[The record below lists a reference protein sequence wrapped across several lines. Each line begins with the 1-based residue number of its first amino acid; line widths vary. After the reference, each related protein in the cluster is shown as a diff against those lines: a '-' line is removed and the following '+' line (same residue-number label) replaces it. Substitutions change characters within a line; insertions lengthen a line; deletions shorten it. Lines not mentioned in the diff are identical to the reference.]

1 MNEAPFGSSEIA
13 VLLNDFLLNDDIAG
27 LAADVGRLLGYPLLV
42 INDTFHVAAS
52 YYPANFTD
60 SVFINA
66 VKLGEI
72 TYEAGALISQSESL
86 NGGCAD
92 YIKLSD
98 SPFLRRFAPLTCSGV
113 RLGYLI
119 CVDTDGCM
127 ADIPLQTWQTVERVL
142 AKQLLSK
149 SAASTNLSKQPKR
162 YSCICSTAAFRQRHI
177 SNCKL

>member
-1 MNEAPFGSSEIA
+1 M
-13 VLLNDFLLNDDIAG
+13 LNDDIAG

-52 YYPANFTD
+52 YYPAKFTD

-149 SAASTNLSKQPKR
+149 SAASTNLSKQPKS

>member
-72 TYEAGALISQSESL
+72 TY
-86 NGGCAD
+86 
-92 YIKLSD
+92 
-98 SPFLRRFAPLTCSGV
+98 
-113 RLGYLI
+113 
-119 CVDTDGCM
+119 
-127 ADIPLQTWQTVERVL
+127 
-142 AKQLLSK
+142 
-149 SAASTNLSKQPKR
+149 
-162 YSCICSTAAFRQRHI
+162 
-177 SNCKL
+177 

>member
-52 YYPANFTD
+52 YYPAKFTD

-86 NGGCAD
+86 SGGCAD

-98 SPFLRRFAPLTCSGV
+98 SPFLRSLPRSHAP
-113 RLGYLI
+113 
-119 CVDTDGCM
+119 GCG
-127 ADIPLQTWQTVERVL
+127 
-142 AKQLLSK
+142 
-149 SAASTNLSKQPKR
+149 SA
-162 YSCICSTAAFRQRHI
+162 I
-177 SNCKL
+177 

>member
-60 SVFINA
+60 FVFINA

-98 SPFLRRFAPLTCSGV
+98 SPFLRRFGSAHELRGAA
-113 RLGYLI
+113 RLS
-119 CVDTDGCM
+119 DM
-127 ADIPLQTWQTVERVL
+127 R
-142 AKQLLSK
+142 
-149 SAASTNLSKQPKR
+149 
-162 YSCICSTAAFRQRHI
+162 
-177 SNCKL
+177 

>member
-52 YYPANFTD
+52 YYPAKFTD
-60 SVFINA
+60 SLFINA

-98 SPFLRRFAPLTCSGV
+98 SPFLRRFAPLTCSGAA
-113 RLGYLI
+113 RLS
-119 CVDTDGCM
+119 DM
-127 ADIPLQTWQTVERVL
+127 R
-142 AKQLLSK
+142 
-149 SAASTNLSKQPKR
+149 
-162 YSCICSTAAFRQRHI
+162 
-177 SNCKL
+177 